1 MAADALTLY
10 DVFSQTLGREGHSLN
25 AGDTIKASLLDSGY
39 TPNKVTDVTFSVIDA
54 DELATANGYTAGGVT
69 FATTWVTT
77 ASVLKFDGTVDLVWN
92 AVGAG
97 ITARY
102 LVIYNSSA
110 AGAVNDL
117 IGYLLLD
124 NTPADVTA
132 VAGTSLTLQLSALG
146 LLTMQKKV

>member
-39 TPNKVTDVTFSVIDA
+39 TPNKVTDVSFSVIDA
-54 DELATANGYTAGGVT
+54 DELATANGYTAGGLT
-69 FATTWVTT
+69 IATTWITT
-77 ASVLKFDGTVDLVWN
+77 ASILTFDTIDLVWN
-92 AVGAG
+92 ATGAG
-97 ITARY
+97 ITCRWA
-102 LVIYNSSA
+102 VCYNFSA

-117 IGYLLLD
+117 IGYILLD

-132 VAGTSLTLQLSALG
+132 VAGTPLTLQLAALG
-146 LLTMQKKV
+146 LLTMQVKV